1 LPSCSSAWSHRR
13 SSPDDED
20 DLNEQRSELSRD
32 LNRANTDLDETSAAL
47 VRAAGASAHRPYEAG
62 HRSTRARRHPRTAH
76 RAHSLDDQM
85 QTELEDA
92 EQQLLEA
99 EAAVERTDEEME
111 VLSDSMGDFVADS
124 FQYGSPGLISLS
136 VVINGGDASELGEN
150 LALADSVV
158 GAQAS
163 TLDELSAT
171 DTVLQVE
178 QERVEELRNLVATK
192 REEAA
197 ENLVLKRELTQQAIE
212 QAAAVR
218 AIVATRSKAHQAAI
232 RAKQVELDRI
242 ARLEASRERV
252 ARMLRALAAEEREQ
266 AAAEAAAAAA
276 NTTGTG
282 ALDTK
287 ASVDPDGF
295 LAMPVAGGYVT
306 SPYGMR
312 MHPILRVY
320 KLHDGTDFSAACG
333 TPIYAAAD
341 GQVVSAY
348 FDSAY
353 GNRVILA
360 NGMVTG
366 ASLATSYNHLTSDT
380 VSIGQSVKRGQV
392 IGYAGTTGYST
403 GCHLHFMVY
412 RNGATT
418 DPIPWVS

>member
-1 LPSCSSAWSHRR
+1 VLIGVVAPPVLA
-13 SSPDDED
+13 DDED
-20 DLNEQRSELSRD
+20 DLTERSSQLSEN
-32 LNRANTDLDETSAAL
+32 LTRANSDLDETSAAL
-47 VRAAGASAHRPYEAG
+47 VRAAGQLVTARTKLDTAQRELAA
-62 HRSTRARRHPRTAH
+62 TRGQLTAARN
-76 RAHSLDDQM
+76 LDDQM
-85 QTELEDA
+85 QAELEDA
-92 EQQLLEA
+92 EQQLADA

>member
-1 LPSCSSAWSHRR
+1 
-13 SSPDDED
+13 
-20 DLNEQRSELSRD
+20 
-32 LNRANTDLDETSAAL
+32 
-47 VRAAGASAHRPYEAG
+47 
-62 HRSTRARRHPRTAH
+62 
-76 RAHSLDDQM
+76 M
-85 QTELEDA
+85 QAELEDA
-92 EQQLLEA
+92 EQQLLDA
-99 EAAVERTDEEME
+99 EGAVARTDKQMAA
-111 VLSDSMGDFVADS
+111 LRDNMGDFVADS
-124 FQYGSPGLISLS
+124 FQYGSPGLISLG

-158 GAQAS
+158 GAQES

-171 DTVLQVE
+171 DTLLQVE
-178 QERVEELRNLVATK
+178 EERVEELRNLVAVK

-197 ENLVLKRELTQQAIE
+197 ENLVLKRELTERAIE
-212 QAAAVR
+212 QAAEVR
-218 AIVATRSKAHQAAI
+218 AIVATRSKAHREAI
-232 RAKQVELDRI
+232 RAKQIELDRI

-252 ARMLRALAAEEREQ
+252 AQMLRALAAEERKQ
-266 AAAEAAAAAA
+266 AAEAAAAAA
-276 NTTGTG
+276 AAAAG
-282 ALDTK
+282 APAPAGKTATAAPTD
-287 ASVDPDGF
+287 AEGF
-295 LAMPVAGGYVT
+295 LTLPVAGGYVT

-320 KLHDGTDFSAACG
+320 KLHDGTDFGAACG

-348 FDSAY
+348 FDGAY

-360 NGMVTG
+360 NGTVSGT
-366 ASLATSYNHLTSDT
+366 SLATSYNHLTSDT

-418 DPIPWVS
+418 DPIPLLS